1 MFDGSHIVF
10 DVWLATCQK
19 ENPAGF
25 VVTVLATEVQGSE
38 ASSIFDVSIC
48 LGLAKDPNALA
59 EPFPRGL
66 VEGGVTVHL
75 VLDKQAQAC
84 SQKQYK
90 LRAHEGLKAS
100 EVFLEPRNSGLRV
113 SCSCS
118 VVGSPRPT

>member
-25 VVTVLATEVQGSE
+25 VVTVLATEVQRSE
-38 ASSIFDVSIC
+38 ASSVFDVSVC

-84 SQKQYK
+84 SQKQSN
-90 LRAHEGLKAS
+90 LS
-100 EVFLEPRNSGLRV
+100 EQVSFLETRNSGLRV

-118 VVGSPRPT
+118 VLGSPRPT

>member
-1 MFDGSHIVF
+1 MPEASTVESIRLGSMFDGSHIVF

-25 VVTVLATEVQGSE
+25 VVTVLATEVQRSE
-38 ASSIFDVSIC
+38 ASSVFDVSIC

-75 VLDKQAQAC
+75 VLDKQVQAC
-84 SQKQYK
+84 SQKQSN
-90 LRAHEGLKAS
+90 LKAQEGS
-100 EVFLEPRNSGLRV
+100 NQV
-113 SCSCS
+113 SF
-118 VVGSPRPT
+118 

>member
-10 DVWLATCQK
+10 DVWLATGQK

-75 VLDKQAQAC
+75 VLHKQAQAC
-84 SQKQYK
+84 SQKQSK
-90 LRAHEGLKAS
+90 LRAHEGQVS
-100 EVFLEPRNSGLRV
+100 SLETRNSGLRV
-113 SCSCS
+113 SFSCS
-118 VVGSPRPT
+118 VLGSPRPT